1 LKSVILALLL
11 ILGLVPRS
19 LTKKRNV
26 LLKLGGSVVTY
37 KGARNFPLNPNEIWN
52 KATSFI
58 NIKAIKKIS
67 SEIKECL
74 PDLGYLILVHG
85 AGVFGHFPVSRF
97 LKSDANDQV
106 LVGWPLTLY
115 SVGLEN
121 LILQNQ
127 MLGEGIPA
135 VSIPPRSLFTVTARD
150 ADRPWV
156 GVDASFDC
164 TIVRRLLKHY
174 IPVLFGD
181 LVFDQKGDPAVLSG
195 DTILYLCAREL
206 RDVNLVVAG
215 TDVQGIFSDDPKQNP
230 NARFMGR
237 VTLSEEDKFTPK
249 DSSYRDVDGGMSR
262 KFKELMSIAKLGIPS
277 MVINAFKEGN
287 ISKALRGENV
297 GTLIVP

>member
-1 LKSVILALLL
+1 MK
-11 ILGLVPRS
+11 
-19 LTKKRNV
+19 KKRNI
-26 LLKLGGSVVTY
+26 LLKLGGSVVTH
-37 KGARNFPLNPNEIWN
+37 KGARSFPLNPNEMWN
-52 KATSFI
+52 NATSFI

-74 PDLGYLILVHG
+74 PDLGYLIIVHG

-97 LKSDANDQV
+97 LKSDANHQV

-121 LILQNQ
+121 LILQNH
-127 MLGEGIPA
+127 MLGEGIPV
-135 VSIPPRSLFTVTARD
+135 VSVPPRSLFTVTVRD

-206 RDVNLVVAG
+206 KDVNLVVAG
-215 TDVQGIFSDDPKQNP
+215 TDVQGIFTDDPKQNP
-230 NARFMGR
+230 NAHLIKK
-237 VTLSEEDKFTPK
+237 VTLSGQGEISLKEG
-249 DSSYRDVDGGMSR
+249 SYRDVDGGMSR
-262 KFKELMSIAKLGIPS
+262 KLKELTSIAKLGIPS
-277 MVINAFKEGN
+277 MVIDASKEGN
-287 ISKALRGENV
+287 ISKALRGEQV